1 MATVPVVQRTVMP
14 TMIAAQSQQ
23 AANVGGDVVGRA
35 VQGLG
40 QNFAAASQSFDRMA
54 AEDNEAAV
62 KSIDAEFNNTLRDI
76 QFNPEKGF
84 YNQKGKA
91 AVDAY
96 GAMPQEL
103 TKLQQQFASRL
114 QSPQQQQLFN
124 DVAQRRI
131 SGALDSMARYSQS
144 ERRAYVDATTAARVE
159 SALQDTGAFWND
171 ENRVRQ
177 NIALSRNEVLD
188 QAERNGWSPELTNVK
203 LQDVQGKIYGAQI
216 QGMLATEK
224 PDTILSARQLY
235 EKNRSRLDYE
245 TMQQLDKKFAVVLPA
260 AIAQKRFSEFNAG
273 AGGGDFNSIMQNVI
287 FPNEGGFVASDGAS
301 GAPANM
307 GINQRANPD
316 IDVKS
321 LDKNQAAALYKE
333 RYWDKYGI
341 EELAPNVRDVVFD
354 GVINHGGE
362 GAFGKSLVK
371 AAKEGASRNE
381 LITMRQREY
390 DRLAQSEEYAPYKKG
405 WDARLQK
412 LYQGAQTKTIDYAA
426 AQERAAALEAETP
439 GAGAEFLKLAALQEK
454 QQKEQTDAMLGDA
467 YKQILNNGGNY
478 NALTAQQLDML
489 PPDKVDDLIKFADK
503 IATGQKINTDW
514 GLYYELKTNPD
525 MLKDTNLEVYFN
537 RLNPTERKQL
547 IEEQQSLRA
556 GNTAA
561 TSNLRSGGQVLQ
573 NWFNQVGL
581 DAKKDAAVIG
591 NIWSLYEQEVRTQ
604 ETAMGK
610 KLTSEEMNR
619 VAARLFVEVSATREG
634 FGNDPRFAFALQP
647 GDTVQGITVPDV
659 ERAKI
664 EASLIKRGD
673 PVTDEAVQKLYA
685 QANGLEIENRAATNR
700 SFSDIILKPLP
711 MWGMTPS
718 LSSTFGGD
726 TPKPQPQK
734 APPPN
739 TGGLTVPMA
748 E

>member
-216 QGMLATEK
+216 QGMLATAK

-321 LDKNQAAALYKE
+321 LDRNQAAALYKK

>member
-1 MATVPVVQRTVMP
+1 MAVVPVVQRTVMP
-14 TMIAAQSQQ
+14 TMIAAQQQQ
-23 AANVGGDVVGRA
+23 AAPVSNDAVGRA

-40 QNFAAASQSFDRMA
+40 QNLMNASESFERMA
-54 AEDNEAAV
+54 AEENEAAV
-62 KSIDAEFNNTLRDI
+62 KAADAEFNNALRDI

-96 GAMPQEL
+96 GVMPKEL
-103 TKLQQQFASRL
+103 TKLQQQFAMRL
-114 QSPQQQQLFN
+114 KSPAQQQLFN

-131 SGALDSMARYSQS
+131 SGTLDSMARYTQS
-144 ERRAYVDATTAARVE
+144 ERKAYQDGTSLARVE

-171 ENRVRQ
+171 DNRVRQ
-177 NIALSRNEVLD
+177 NIALSRNEILD

-235 EKNRSRLDYE
+235 EKNRSQLDYE

-260 AIAQKRFSEFNAG
+260 AIAQKSFAEFNAG
-273 AGGGDFNSIMQNVI
+273 AGGGDFSSIMQNVI
-287 FPNEGGFVASDGAS
+287 FPNEGGFVAVDGAS

-316 IDVKS
+316 VDVKS
-321 LDKNQAAALYKE
+321 LTKNQAAVLYKE

-341 EELAPNVRDVVFD
+341 EQLAPDVRDVVFD

-371 AAKEGASRNE
+371 AARDGATRNE
-381 LITMRQREY
+381 LITMRQKEY

-412 LYQGAQTKTIDYAA
+412 LYQGAQTKAVDYTA
-426 AQERAAALEAETP
+426 AQQRAAALEKEAP
-439 GAGAEFLKLAALQEK
+439 GAGTEFLKLAALQEK
-454 QQKEQTDAMLGDA
+454 QQKQQSDAMLGDA

-478 NALTAQQLDML
+478 NALTPQQLDML
-489 PPDKVDDLIKFADK
+489 PPQEIDNLIKFADK
-503 IATGQKINTDW
+503 IAAGQKINTDW

-525 MLKDTNLEVYFN
+525 MLRDSNLEVYFG

-547 IEEQQSLRA
+547 IEEQQSLRT

-581 DAKKDAAVIG
+581 DPKKDAAVIG
-591 NIWSLYEQEVRTQ
+591 NIWSLYEQEVRAQ
-604 ETAMGK
+604 ETATGK
-610 KLTSEEMNR
+610 KLTSEELNK
-619 VAARLFVEVSATREG
+619 VAARLFVEVQASREG
-634 FGNDPRFAFALQP
+634 FGNDPRRAFELQP
-647 GDTVQGITVPDV
+647 GDVVRGVTVPDA

-664 EASLIKRGD
+664 EAALSEKGL
-673 PVTDEAVQKLYA
+673 PVTDEMIQSLYA
-685 QANGLEIENRAATNR
+685 EANGIEINDREASRPTR
-700 SFSDIILKPLP
+700 F
-711 MWGMTPS
+711 MWFAPS
-718 LSSTFGGD
+718 LLSGVA
-726 TPKPQPQK
+726 PKEQPPKK
-734 APPPN
+734 APAPS